1 MVVDIDTA
9 KVELSELALDQM
21 SDNQVVDDSEQI
33 QQTLAVIN
41 FLKIA
46 ILGFIGL
53 ILSKYNSLI
62 QDNNYQQRDH
72 VSFVTVQQIFYRLF
86 ATKASKKAPANVKP
100 SSRMRNT
107 PQARTRR
114 QGSRPTTRAE
124 ALLIMLENNG
134 CPPEQL

>member
-53 ILSKYNSLI
+53 ILI
-62 QDNNYQQRDH
+62 
-72 VSFVTVQQIFYRLF
+72 QQIFYRLF